1 MQEFMKSLQR
11 IHEAIQIWQ
20 SKSNDRYSHI
30 EKNEMDKLY
39 KILTEKQKWYDQI
52 SNRFHSLR
60 PHEDPQVFCSQIN
73 QEKEVKKFF

>member
-1 MQEFMKSLQR
+1 MQKFVKSLQR

-20 SKSNDRYSHI
+20 TKTNDRFSHI
-30 EKNEMDKLY
+30 DKNEIEKVY

-60 PHEDPQVFCSQIN
+60 PNEDPTVLCSQIN
-73 QEKEVKKFF
+73 QEKEV